1 MYLQTRK
8 IAFIQDFLELQSE
21 LAISRLE
28 ELLRKEK
35 EKVSDMA
42 KEPMT
47 EIELGSQ
54 PVFFRNLKG
63 GRRTGKYG
71 TKMAIPLL

>member
-1 MYLQTRK
+1 M
-8 IAFIQDFLELQSE
+8 ELQSE
-21 LAISRLE
+21 PAISRLE

-47 EIELGSQ
+47 EIELNQRIDQSEAD
-54 PVFFRNLKG
+54 FKNNRFKKTSELI
-63 GRRTGKYG
+63 TKY
-71 TKMAIPLL
+71 K

>member
-1 MYLQTRK
+1 MDLQTRK

-47 EIELGSQ
+47 EIELNQRIDQSEAD
-54 PVFFRNLKG
+54 FKNNRFKKTSELI
-63 GRRTGKYG
+63 TKY
-71 TKMAIPLL
+71 K